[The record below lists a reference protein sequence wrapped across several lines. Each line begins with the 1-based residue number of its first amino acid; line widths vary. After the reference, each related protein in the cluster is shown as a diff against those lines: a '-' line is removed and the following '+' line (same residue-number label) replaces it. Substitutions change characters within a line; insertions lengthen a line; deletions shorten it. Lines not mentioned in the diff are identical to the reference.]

1 MDIIDLI
8 HINENSLSKTICK
21 QIIDLFEKE
30 PNKYQGVTA
39 GGAITEIKNTLDF
52 VIPNSSVNWSKI
64 RTLLEEELKRNV
76 IKYINKI
83 SKIDNYKIV
92 NTDFLTTGEFMVQKY
107 TRNCGKYNYH
117 NDFTV
122 DHENKKYRV
131 ITYIFYLN
139 DVVEGGET
147 EIWER
152 VKIQPKAGQMLLFP
166 ACWTFPHRGVMP
178 ISDNKYIITGWLYV
192 NY

>member
-8 HINENSLSKTICK
+8 HINENALSKTICK
-21 QIIDLFEKE
+21 KIIDLFEKE

-64 RTLLEEELKRNV
+64 RNLLEEELKRNV